1 MNDYQLFHPLTSDLM
16 TDYSLSSDH
25 FISCVSITVNYCN
38 CCSAF
43 DYNCIPTLNM
53 FLKINSATIIN

>member
-25 FISCVSITVNYCN
+25 FISCVSITTSITVIAVRHLITT
-38 CCSAF
+38 AF
-43 DYNCIPTLNM
+43 PL
-53 FLKINSATIIN
+53 